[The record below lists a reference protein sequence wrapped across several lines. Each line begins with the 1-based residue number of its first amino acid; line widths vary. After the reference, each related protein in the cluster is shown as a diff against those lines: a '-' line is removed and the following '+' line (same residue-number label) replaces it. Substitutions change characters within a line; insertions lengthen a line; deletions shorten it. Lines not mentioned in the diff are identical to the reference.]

1 MRKSMTKALLIVD
14 VQNDF
19 CEGGSLAVDGGA
31 LVATKITNY
40 LDSASYDLI
49 VASRDW
55 HDADNDNSGHFAPSG
70 SEPDYVNSWPQHCV
84 ANSKGSEY
92 HRNLKTDNIQ
102 VHIYKGQGAHG
113 YSAFEGVSEQG
124 ELLADLLRA
133 RGVTQLDV
141 VGIATDHCVLASA
154 LDAKRLGLSV
164 RVISSLTAGVS
175 PSTTESAI
183 DRLIDAGVE
192 VVASV

>member
-1 MRKSMTKALLIVD
+1 MARALLIVD

-19 CEGGSLAVDGGA
+19 CEGGSLAVAGGA

-40 LDSASYDLI
+40 LESSTYDLV

-55 HDADNDNSGHFAPSG
+55 HDADNDNSGHFAQSD
-70 SEPDYVNSWPQHCV
+70 SAPDFINSWPHHCV
-84 ANSKGSEY
+84 ANSPGANY
-92 HRNLKTDNIQ
+92 HANLKTEDIQ
-102 VHIYKGQGAHG
+102 LHIYKGQGAHG

-124 ELLADLLRA
+124 ELLADLLTA
-133 RGVTQLDV
+133 KGVTELDV

-175 PSTTESAI
+175 PSTTEAAI
-183 DRLIDAGVE
+183 DRLIDSGVE

>member
-1 MRKSMTKALLIVD
+1 MTTALLIVD

-19 CEGGSLAVDGGA
+19 CEGGSLAVAGGS

-40 LDSASYDLI
+40 LDSSKYDLI

-55 HDADNDNSGHFAPSG
+55 HDAKNDNAGHFASAG
-70 SEPDYVNSWPQHCV
+70 STPDFVNSWPRHCV
-84 ANSKGSEY
+84 ANSQGAEY
-92 HRNLKTDNIQ
+92 HENLNTDSIQ
-102 VHIYKGQGAHG
+102 IHIYKGQGAHG

-124 ELLADLLRA
+124 ELLADLLTAKR
-133 RGVTQLDV
+133 VTELDV

-175 PSTTESAI
+175 PSTTEAAI
-183 DRLIDAGVE
+183 DRLIDSGVE
-192 VVASV
+192 VVASI

>member
-1 MRKSMTKALLIVD
+1 MTTALLIVD

-19 CEGGSLAVDGGA
+19 CEGGSLAVEGGS

-40 LDSASYDLI
+40 LDSSNYDLI

-55 HDADNDNSGHFAPSG
+55 HDAENDNAGHFASTG
-70 SEPDYVNSWPQHCV
+70 STPDFVNSWPHHCV
-84 ANSKGSEY
+84 ANSQGAEY
-92 HRNLKTDNIQ
+92 HANLNTDRIQ
-102 VHIYKGQGAHG
+102 IHIYKGQGSHG

-124 ELLADLLRA
+124 KTLAGLLEEK
-133 RGVTQLDV
+133 GVTELDV

-154 LDAKRLGLSV
+154 LDAKKLGLSV

-175 PSTTESAI
+175 PSSTEAAI
-183 DRLIDAGVE
+183 DKLIDNGVE
-192 VVASV
+192 VIASV